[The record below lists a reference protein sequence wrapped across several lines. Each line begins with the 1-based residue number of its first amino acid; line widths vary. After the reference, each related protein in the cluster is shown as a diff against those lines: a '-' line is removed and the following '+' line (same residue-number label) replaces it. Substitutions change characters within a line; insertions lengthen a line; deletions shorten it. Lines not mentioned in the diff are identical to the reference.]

1 MKHIWPEEELI
12 EHFTLSLDERSLI
25 TNKSASLQIGFAILL
40 KFFQYEGRFPVAKN
54 EIPKPIIRYIA
65 RQIDVSEEAFLDYK
79 WEGRSIRER
88 RSQIRVLLGFR
99 KWSHRYADEL
109 IQWLITNS
117 LTEQFK
123 YEQLK
128 EAALKHLRDLKIEP
142 PRVITLERLINSAVS
157 RWEEIFFKNLS
168 GQLSSKSKREMDLLL
183 SDNTLE
189 ITKQDS
195 NHCEDEDGSSFRKLK
210 AEPGAISL
218 KTIVAETS
226 KLQSIRQIDLPSGLF
241 KGIPS
246 QLLKRYRD
254 RVITEPAR
262 EMRRHPP
269 HIQYALLAIFVYLRG
284 REITDSLVEIFIG
297 IVHRIGARAERKVE
311 SEIINEIKKVRG
323 KNEILFKMASAS
335 KEHPNDAVKD
345 VIFPAVGEKTI
356 EDIIHEYKYSGSAYK
371 LKVNIRMRASYR
383 SYYRSMLPSIVN
395 ALDFR
400 SNNQAHQPIID
411 AIKVLKKY
419 SESQLRFY
427 PDDENIPT
435 DGIIPATWRE
445 LVYEVNGKGQQKIN
459 RIAYELCVLGALR
472 EKLRCKE
479 VWVVGADRYRNPD
492 DDLPSDFEQKRVS
505 YYEQLG
511 LPTDP
516 DVFISKLQNN
526 MAASLKALDENIP
539 GNPDV
544 TILKKNKGW
553 IKVSPLEAQPEPQNL
568 LRLKAEINKR
578 WQTVSLLDIL
588 KETDLRINFTE
599 HFKSVAQRETIDRA
613 ILQKRLLL
621 TLYAMGTNA
630 GIKRVIAGDHK
641 EKYSDLMYVQRR
653 FVRKEYL
660 RQAIASVVNE
670 ILRIR
675 LPNIW
680 GEATTSC
687 ASDSK
692 QFGAWDQNLLTEWH
706 IRYRGPGVMI
716 YWHVEKGAS
725 CIYSQL
731 KTCSSSEV
739 AAMIEGVMRH
749 CTEMAVEKQYVD
761 THGQSYVAFAF
772 CYLLG
777 FKLLPRFK
785 SIHSKKLYRPYA
797 GQSDKYVNLQ
807 LVLTRPI
814 NWSLISKQ
822 YDQMIKFATAIR
834 LGTAETE
841 SILRRFTRENLKH
854 PTYQALMELGKAVR
868 TIFLCDYLRM
878 KELRR
883 DIHEGLNVIEL
894 WNDVNDFILF
904 GKGGE
909 FATNRKESQELTML
923 SLHLLQNCLVYINTL
938 MIQETL
944 QEPALMKSMTS
955 DDLRGLTPLIFNHI
969 NPYGIFQLDMN
980 SRIPLE
986 VKEVA

>member
-1 MKHIWPEEELI
+1 LMG
-12 EHFTLSLDERSLI
+12 T
-25 TNKSASLQIGFAILL
+25 
-40 KFFQYEGRFPVAKN
+40 
-54 EIPKPIIRYIA
+54 
-65 RQIDVSEEAFLDYK
+65 
-79 WEGRSIRER
+79 
-88 RSQIRVLLGFR
+88 
-99 KWSHRYADEL
+99 
-109 IQWLITNS
+109 
-117 LTEQFK
+117 
-123 YEQLK
+123 
-128 EAALKHLRDLKIEP
+128 
-142 PRVITLERLINSAVS
+142 
-157 RWEEIFFKNLS
+157 
-168 GQLSSKSKREMDLLL
+168 
-183 SDNTLE
+183 
-189 ITKQDS
+189 
-195 NHCEDEDGSSFRKLK
+195 
-210 AEPGAISL
+210 
-218 KTIVAETS
+218 
-226 KLQSIRQIDLPSGLF
+226 
-241 KGIPS
+241 
-246 QLLKRYRD
+246 
-254 RVITEPAR
+254 
-262 EMRRHPP
+262 
-269 HIQYALLAIFVYLRG
+269 
-284 REITDSLVEIFIG
+284 
-297 IVHRIGARAERKVE
+297 VHRIGARAEKKVE
-311 SEIINEIKKVRG
+311 SEIIEEIKKVRG
-323 KNEILFKMASAS
+323 KNEILFKMASAA
-335 KEHPNDAVKD
+335 KEHPNDAVRD

-356 EDIIHEYKYSGSAYK
+356 ENIIREYKYSGSAYK

-383 SYYRSMLPSIVN
+383 NHYRRMLPSILN

-400 SNNQAHQPIID
+400 SNNQEYRPIIN
-411 AIKVLKKY
+411 AVKVLKKY
-419 SESQLRFY
+419 LGSQLRFY
-427 PDDENIPT
+427 PEDEDIST
-435 DGIIPATWRE
+435 EGIIPAAWRE
-445 LVYEVNGKGQQKIN
+445 LVYEVDGKGQQRIN
-459 RIAYELCVLGALR
+459 RIAYELCVFGALR

-479 VWVVGADRYRNPD
+479 VWTVGADSYRNPD
-492 DDLPSDFEQKRVS
+492 EDLPADFKQNRIS
-505 YYEQLG
+505 YYEKLG
-511 LPTDP
+511 TPTEP
-516 DVFISKLQNN
+516 DDFISKLQDN
-526 MAASLKALDENIP
+526 MAASLKALDENVP

-544 TILKKNKGW
+544 SILKKKKGW
-553 IKVSPLEAQPEPQNL
+553 IKVSPLDAQREPKNL
-568 LRLKAEINKR
+568 LRLKAEINRR
-578 WQTVSLLDIL
+578 WQTVSLLDVL
-588 KETDLRINFTE
+588 KEVDLRIRFTE
-599 HFKSVAQRETIDRA
+599 HFKSVGQRETLDRA

-621 TLYAMGTNA
+621 NLYAMGTNA
-630 GIKRVIAGDHK
+630 GIKRVIAGDHG
-641 EKYSDLMYVQRR
+641 EKYSDLTYIQRR

-675 LPNIW
+675 LPHIW

-731 KTCSSSEV
+731 KSCSSSEV

-797 GQSDKYVNLQ
+797 GHAEAYINLQ
-807 LVLTRPI
+807 PVLTRPI
-814 NWSLISKQ
+814 NWSLIHKQ

-841 SILRRFTRENLKH
+841 SILRRFIRENLKH
-854 PTYQALMELGKAVR
+854 PTYQALLELGKAVR

-883 DIHEGLNVIEL
+883 DIHKGLNVIEL

-904 GKGGE
+904 GKGGD

-923 SLHLLQNCLVYINTL
+923 ALHLLQNCLVYINTL

-944 QEPALMKSMTS
+944 REPALMKSMTPE
-955 DDLRGLTPLIFNHI
+955 DFRGLTPLIFNHI

-986 VKEVA
+986 VKEAA